1 MFISAIDELKDIDV
15 PIYQIA
21 ITDNIYEFVNQ
32 DDTEYANRLINERLY
47 GLCYANS
54 NNEFVL
60 VIKNNDPNSIRLN
73 ICHEYVHYV
82 DYYKLGIHENSSDY
96 RQLQDDAFFKLWTEF
111 HASYLSNLHLIQ
123 LGKENIIPEDV
134 CVELTNN
141 VTNYLN
147 SSSVLDVETS
157 IDFMVRT
164 YGVYIALHDE
174 FNDLEKFPSEILIN
188 QDFARIY
195 AFLYKYRTFDSLIE
209 KREKWTQLLKQLEK

>member
-1 MFISAIDELKDIDV
+1 MPLCEII
-15 PIYQIA
+15 
-21 ITDNIYEFVNQ
+21 ITDNIYEFVNN
-32 DDTEYANRLINERLY
+32 DDAEYANRLKTGAYY
-47 GLCYANS
+47 GLCYVNS
-54 NNEFVL
+54 NNKFNL
-60 VIKNNDPNSIRLN
+60 IIKTNDLNNMLLSIY
-73 ICHEYVHYV
+73 HEYVHYV

-96 RQLQDDAFFKLWTEF
+96 RQLQDDAFFKLWSEF

-134 CVELTNN
+134 CIQLTND

-209 KREKWTQLLKQLEK
+209 KRDKWTQLLKQLEK